1 MNVPEP
7 KLDTRSRKL
16 EGRRSERRERDAR
29 ISHCIHKTQK
39 DRHRRHARKL
49 NWPPS
54 SATRLSLSLS
64 RAPPTRHYLY
74 KRGRYNGD
82 PLAPP
87 PTVPR
92 DISCC
97 ACVFSLL
104 TYSSLTQIAMPRYA
118 HTKKA
123 YARTCRRHAIGILH
137 PPPAHAATSKGNEE
151 GHTKRAVHSKA
162 LQRPPFPHRGPHST
176 RCSRVHSPSLRAP
189 QTRYAPGPGVCAA
202 RWSRRSAS
210 KRSSSPKDRDGYEH
224 LLSSTW
230 RPSDDWSVYLSGDGE
245 NLP

>member
-1 MNVPEP
+1 MPEP
-7 KLDTRSRKL
+7 KLDTRK
-16 EGRRSERRERDAR
+16 ERERSGEASETERDLR
-29 ISHCIHKTQK
+29 TENDQISHCIHKTQK

-74 KRGRYNGD
+74 KRGRYNGE

-151 GHTKRAVHSKA
+151 GHTKRGSTA
-162 LQRPPFPHRGPHST
+162 RPCKG
-176 RCSRVHSPSLRAP
+176 
-189 QTRYAPGPGVCAA
+189 
-202 RWSRRSAS
+202 RRSRTEAHTLHPLLPRAFPLSARAS
-210 KRSSSPKDRDGYEH
+210 DAVRSRPRRLRGALVAPIRVEA
-224 LLSSTW
+224 LL
-230 RPSDDWSVYLSGDGE
+230 
-245 NLP
+245 